1 MKFASTRNVRPARAA
16 AVLAV
21 VAGAILASV
30 LPSSADV
37 SAQSPSQPAIQLQAQ
52 GERLARGAAVK
63 IDVQIVCPP
72 PGYAYVNVRLTQR
85 VGPAIASGSGYAQPF
100 CTGSTQTVTVSVHAA
115 EYPFR
120 AGTAF
125 ASATLSGPFNGQVTD
140 DREVTIVNP

>member
-1 MKFASTRNVRPARAA
+1 MKVPSIRNLRPAKAA

-21 VAGAILASV
+21 VAGAIFASV

-37 SAQSPSQPAIQLQAQ
+37 GAQSPSQPAIQVQTQA
-52 GERLARGAAVK
+52 ERLARGAAVQV
-63 IDVQIVCPP
+63 DVQIVCPP

-85 VGPAIASGSGYAQPF
+85 VGPAVASGSGYAQPF
-100 CTGSTQTVTVSVHAA
+100 CTGGTQTVTVSVHAS
-115 EYPFR
+115 EFPFR

-125 ASATLSGPFNGQVTD
+125 ASAILSGPFNGQVSD